1 LIFKLFEINT
11 NKIAYGRPPANAC
24 I

>member
-1 LIFKLFEINT
+1 MKQDSLLI
-11 NKIAYGRPPANAC
+11 YGRPPANAC

>member
-1 LIFKLFEINT
+1 MKLLQKQDSLLIS
-11 NKIAYGRPPANAC
+11 GRPRVNAH